1 MKNQWD
7 DAVAQSFAN
16 DPLAMRVY
24 TSRLLGQEPDLV
36 LHGGGNTSVK
46 ATVPNFFG
54 DLEEVLYVKGSGWDL
69 ATIEA
74 AGFAPVRLEVLQR
87 LAEREYLTDSEM
99 VTQQRAAM
107 LNPHAPNPSVEAI
120 LHAIIPF
127 AYVDHTHA
135 DAVVTI
141 TNTPT
146 GEARIRELYGDR
158 ILIIPYVMPGFILA
172 RKIWEMTHDLDWSK
186 YDGMILMHHGI
197 FTFANEARDAYS
209 QMIHLVTQAEEYL
222 TAEGVGI
229 PATAPATNPDW
240 VTLATIRKTVSQ
252 VQGNPMLVQLNQS
265 LEAVGFA
272 SLENVGAIATRGPIT
287 PDHVIRTKP
296 IPVVL
301 GTELETEIHTYAEKY
316 RAYFERHADESLT
329 CLDPAPR
336 WAVWRGFGT
345 LTFDRHIKSAQITT
359 DIVEHTVR
367 AIQGGEALGGW
378 TALPESDLFDMEYWE
393 LEQAKLGKAKAELE
407 FQGKIA
413 LVTGAAS
420 GIGRACAE
428 HLRSLGAVVV
438 GLDLN
443 PAIAD
448 LMNKPD
454 FVGIQGD
461 VTDANALNHAV
472 TEAVRHFGGLDILV
486 SNAGIFPASQAI
498 ESLSSDAWERSLA
511 INLTSHQQLLQAC
524 IPILKQGIDPAIVII
539 GTRNVLAP
547 GFGAAAYSVAKA
559 GLTQLARIAA
569 LELAPFG
576 IRVNTVHPD
585 CVYDT
590 GIWSEEVLASRAD
603 RYGLTVE
610 AYKTRNLL
618 KTEVTSHEV
627 AVMVAAM
634 AGKTFAKT
642 TGSQVPI
649 DGGSD
654 RVI

>member
-1 MKNQWD
+1 MKNRWD
-7 DAVAQSFAN
+7 DTVAQQFAN

-46 ATVPNFFG
+46 ATVPDFFG
-54 DLEEVLYVKGSGWDL
+54 DLEEILYVKGSGWDL

-74 AGFAPVRLEVLQR
+74 PGFAPVRLKVLQR
-87 LAEREYLTDSEM
+87 LAEREHLSDSEM

-135 DAVVTI
+135 DAVATI
-141 TNTPT
+141 TNTPR

-158 ILIIPYVMPGFILA
+158 MLVIPYVMPGFILA
-172 RKIWEMTHDLDWSK
+172 RKIWEMTQDLDWAN
-186 YDGMILMHHGI
+186 YDGMVLMNHGI
-197 FTFANEARDAYS
+197 FTFADSAQDAYS

-222 TAEGVGI
+222 AAEGVGAL
-229 PATAPATNPDW
+229 ATDTAATDW
-240 VTLATIRKTVSQ
+240 LTLAAIRKAVSQ
-252 VQGNPMLVQLNQS
+252 VRGKPMLAQLNQNA
-265 LEAVGFA
+265 EAVGF
-272 SLENVGAIATRGPIT
+272 SKLPNVNAIATRGPIT

-296 IPVVL
+296 TPVVL
-301 GTELETEIHTYAEKY
+301 GATPKADIHTYAEKY
-316 RAYFERHADESLT
+316 RAYFDRNTDGSLT

-336 WAVWRGFGT
+336 WGVWPGYGT
-345 LTFDRHIKSAQITT
+345 LAFDRTAQSAQITS

-367 AIQGGEALGGW
+367 AIQGGEVLGGW
-378 TALPESDLFDMEYWE
+378 TALPERDLFDMEYWE
-393 LEQAKLGKAKAELE
+393 LEQAKLGKTKVDPE
-407 FQGKIA
+407 FTGKVA

-428 HLRSLGAVVV
+428 HLRSLGAAVV

-443 PAIAD
+443 GAIAE

-461 VTDANALNHAV
+461 VTNFAALQHAIA
-472 TEAVRHFGGLDILV
+472 EAIRRFGGLDILV
-486 SNAGIFPASQAI
+486 SNAGIFPDSQPI
-498 ESLSSDAWERSLA
+498 EALSAEAWERSLA
-511 INLTSHQQLLQAC
+511 INLTSHQQLLQAS
-524 IPILKQGIDPAIVII
+524 IPFLKQGIDPAVVII
-539 GTRNVLAP
+539 ATRNVLAP
-547 GFGAAAYSVAKA
+547 GPGAAAYSVAKA

-576 IRVNTVHPD
+576 IRVNMVHPD

-590 GIWSEEVLASRAD
+590 GIWSEAVLASRAA

-618 KTEVTSHEV
+618 KTEVTSQEV
-627 AVMVAAM
+627 AAMVAAM

-642 TGSQVPI
+642 TGAQVPI